1 MDSPLTQQLRPDIFE
16 PKIVQL
22 YLFLFNVLANDD
34 DLENA
39 TPSEGFWREFFL
51 LKPDKQRLFE
61 IIQPMTAGELLHIH
75 ARAFPNALVL
85 ALTMKAANYSDIFS
99 NVDLG
104 GGFWNLSAE

>member
-34 DLENA
+34 DLENT

-75 ARAFPNALVL
+75 ACALSQRPCSGTDDESSQL
-85 ALTMKAANYSDIFS
+85 LRHFFKR
-99 NVDLG
+99 
-104 GGFWNLSAE
+104 